1 MKGAALDSLGVENSM
16 QIAVREARDCNTIL
30 HEFMKHWYLAVIKSR
45 GIRGF
50 VIMSI
55 IRLVLAA
62 MMHNYYIYIY
72 ISISQYIQ

>member
-1 MKGAALDSLGVENSM
+1 MKGAALDSSGVENSM

-30 HEFMKHWYLAVIKSR
+30 HEFMKLWYAVIKSK

-50 VIMSI
+50 AIMSI

-72 ISISQYIQ
+72 